1 MNVEIG
7 AEAALFPE
15 KEYRSGIFVA
25 VCSTIHY
32 LTGLSNTWRFF
43 VYRSILEPVEALD
56 EVQALLVVGLGGP
69 AGVLQALPHRI
80 AGAAPCNRQNS
91 SLPSPIVI

>member
-1 MNVEIG
+1 MEV
-7 AEAALFPE
+7 L
-15 KEYRSGIFVA
+15 
-25 VCSTIHY
+25 
-32 LTGLSNTWRFF
+32 
-43 VYRSILEPVEALD
+43 YRSILEPVEALD

-91 SLPSPIVI
+91 SLPSPIVINIIEQGHVFCSARIGFPLLFQQIRLQELQPESS